1 MILCLD
7 IGNTQVYGGVFNEG
21 ELVFRFRHNSKGH
34 VSSDQFG
41 LFLKTVLRENDID
54 PTSISGISLCTVVPH
69 LLYTIRNA
77 CLKYFNT
84 DPFILGPGEKTG
96 LKINY
101 RNPLEVG
108 ADRIANSISGVKKFP
123 DRNLIIVDFGT
134 ATTFCAIKKDKTY
147 LGGSIIAGLRLSME
161 SLEAKTAKLPSV
173 EIRKVDSVIGRSTVE
188 SLQSSLYYGHAFAVK
203 GILEK
208 ITEEYFSDD
217 APIVIGTGG
226 FAHLFDDEKIFHQ
239 IIPNLVLEGLR
250 FALLNN
256 R

>member
-188 SLQSSLYYGHAFAVK
+188 SLQSGLYYGHAFAVK

>member
-7 IGNTQVYGGVFNEG
+7 IGNTQVYGGDFNEG

-188 SLQSSLYYGHAFAVK
+188 SLQSGLYYGHAFAVK